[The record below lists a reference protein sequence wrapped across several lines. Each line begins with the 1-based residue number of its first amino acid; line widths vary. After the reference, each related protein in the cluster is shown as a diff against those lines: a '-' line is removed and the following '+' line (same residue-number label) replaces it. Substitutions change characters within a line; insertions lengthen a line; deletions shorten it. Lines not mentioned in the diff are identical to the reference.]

1 MIVGGCMIVGG
12 EVRHTQ
18 METND
23 FIESAFSLVTTEKI
37 KCPCV
42 KCQDARC
49 FDNVILT
56 KHLVQNDFTSDCEM
70 WVFHNEKY
78 TTATVEESGNDRA
91 GVDRMDEMLEIM
103 RPKFDLDTEDPPT
116 SEVEE
121 FFRLLKASE
130 EPL

>member
-1 MIVGGCMIVGG
+1 
-12 EVRHTQ
+12 

-23 FIESAFSLVTTEKI
+23 FIESAFSLMTTEKI

-49 FDNVILT
+49 FDKVILT
-56 KHLVQNDFTSDCEM
+56 KHLVQNDFTSDYEM

-78 TTATVEESGNDRA
+78 TAVAIEESRNDRV

-103 RPKFDLDTEDPPT
+103 RPEFDLDTEDPPT